1 MSRQNTEDFYDSEK
15 ILLDTVRMEA
25 SHYTFAQTRSMYHTT
40 SEPYHT
46 LDFGS
51 WWCVS
56 VGSSIVTNVPLLW
69 QGVDSGGGCACSE
82 AEGL

>member
-15 ILLDTVRMEA
+15 ILLDTVRMDA

-51 WWCVS
+51 W
-56 VGSSIVTNVPLLW
+56 
-69 QGVDSGGGCACSE
+69 
-82 AEGL
+82 